1 MKKAHYLVLLFFS
14 LLLLFYPN
22 VSYAEESIEE
32 QTIQAQKES
41 LGIGEFL
48 KKAEEYTK
56 EVFGDTDYNT
66 LFEEAISGNIDNK
79 KLGNSILNL
88 LGKET
93 LSSVR
98 TIGIII
104 VIIVIHSIVKSIS
117 DHLENKSIAQLTYYV
132 QYILIVTLIM
142 SSFADILSMVKDTIQ
157 NLVAFSNLLI
167 PILMTLIL
175 TTGNIASVG
184 MLQPILLFMI
194 TFIGNLVNQIL
205 IPILLVSTVLAIISK
220 VSDRIALDRFS
231 KFFKSSI
238 VWALGVILTLFVS
251 LVSLE
256 GTLSSSVDGVTAKT
270 TKAAVSSFIPVV
282 GKILGDAVDTV
293 IGCTSILK
301 NAVGVVGVIT
311 ILGICILPVIKLV
324 LLMATYYIG
333 ADICEPIADEKIV
346 KLLEQVGDTFKILL
360 AILCSIS
367 VLLIIGTTLVMKISN
382 SGLMYR

>member
-333 ADICEPIADEKIV
+333 AVICEPIADEKIV